1 MAVKAE
7 TSLQERIQKF
17 IVKSGGYVIKQHG
30 DMISEPGVPDLLVC
44 YRGIFIGLEVKVDNN
59 VPSKRQGIHCRKIW
73 NAGGI
78 AAIVR
83 SVDEVYNLLLIINRW
98 IEAERTTPEVIRGVE
113 ARMILMNIDTGRSW

>member
-44 YRGIFIGLEVKVDNN
+44 YRGIFMGLEVKVDNN
-59 VPSKRQGIHCRKIW
+59 VPSKHQGIHCRKIW
-73 NAGGI
+73 KAGGI

-83 SVDEVYNLLLIINRW
+83 SINDVYGLILFINRW
-98 IEAERTTPEVIRGVE
+98 IEAECTTPEVIKGVE
-113 ARMILMNIDTGRSW
+113 TQMQFVDIENGRSW

>member
-44 YRGIFIGLEVKVDNN
+44 YRGIFMGLEVKVDNN
-59 VPSKRQGIHCRKIW
+59 MPSKQQGIHCRKIW

-83 SVDEVYNLLLIINRW
+83 SVDEVYNLLLFINRG
-98 IEAERTTPEVIRGVE
+98 IEAERTAPEVVKIIN
-113 ARMILMNIDTGRSW
+113 AQMILMNIDTGRSW

>member
-44 YRGIFIGLEVKVDNN
+44 YRGIFMGLEVKVDNN
-59 VPSKRQGIHCRKIW
+59 VPSKHQGIHCRKIW
-73 NAGGI
+73 KAGGI

-83 SVDEVYNLLLIINRW
+83 SVDEVYNLLLFINRW
-98 IEAERTTPEVIRGVE
+98 IEAECTTPEVIKGVE
-113 ARMILMNIDTGRSW
+113 VQMIFADIDNGRSW

>member
-44 YRGIFIGLEVKVDNN
+44 YRGIFMGLEVKVDNN
-59 VPSKRQGIHCRKIW
+59 VPSKHQGIHCRKIW

-83 SVDEVYNLLLIINRW
+83 SVDEVYNLLLFINRG
-98 IEAERTTPEVIRGVE
+98 IEAERTAPEVVKIIN
-113 ARMILMNIDTGRSW
+113 AQMILMNIDTGRSW

>member
-59 VPSKRQGIHCRKIW
+59 VPSKRQGIHCRRIW

-83 SVDEVYNLLLIINRW
+83 SVDEVHCLLLFINRW
-98 IEAERTTPEVIRGVE
+98 IEAECQTPEVIRGVE
-113 ARMILMNIDTGRSW
+113 AQMIFMNIDTGRSW